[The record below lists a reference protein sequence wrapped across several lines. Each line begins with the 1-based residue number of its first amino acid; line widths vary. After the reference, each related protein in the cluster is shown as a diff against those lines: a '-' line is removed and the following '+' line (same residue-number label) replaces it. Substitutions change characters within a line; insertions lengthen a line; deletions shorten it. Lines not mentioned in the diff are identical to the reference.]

1 MRFDFHDPRC
11 RALLVL
17 TGATAAA
24 YVWPLYWSSRPF
36 LGR

>member
-24 YVWPLYWSSRPF
+24 YVCAVLVFTTF